1 MDEEHFIKQCK
12 GLKEDTATGHNN
24 VAPKELILPRGVIKP
39 GRKSVIRKS
48 IMVKK
53 HPTDYKVA
61 KMKTLFKK
69 GEKTVI
75 LSQVSKFIE
84 GQVCKE
90 MDIHLEGEKIW
101 NDNQWR
107 FRKGKSTEGLLLQKN
122 GNKNW
127 MKEKW

>member
-1 MDEEHFIKQCK
+1 MEPNTITSYYEYIYRVTPTCQHLEMDEEHFEKQFK

-61 KMKTLFKK
+61 K
-69 GEKTVI
+69 
-75 LSQVSKFIE
+75 
-84 GQVCKE
+84 
-90 MDIHLEGEKIW
+90 
-101 NDNQWR
+101 
-107 FRKGKSTEGLLLQKN
+107 
-122 GNKNW
+122 
-127 MKEKW
+127 

>member
-1 MDEEHFIKQCK
+1 
-12 GLKEDTATGHNN
+12 
-24 VAPKELILPRGVIKP
+24 
-39 GRKSVIRKS
+39 
-48 IMVKK
+48 
-53 HPTDYKVA
+53 
-61 KMKTLFKK
+61 MKTLFKK

-90 MDIHLEGEKIW
+90 MDIHLERGKIW

-122 GNKNW
+122 GNKNR